1 MLKLYAYA
9 SLANLWIS
17 LATMDPL
24 PEEEAKALLRVQDA
38 VIKEFEKTLTRYLDF
53 PSMKTFGE
61 YVTRYKAR
69 I

>member
-24 PEEEAKALLRVQDA
+24 PEDEAKALLRVQDS
-38 VIKEFEKTLTRYLDF
+38 VIKEFEKTLTRYLDY